1 MGTLIVQGVAGQGKF
16 TLSNKNDI
24 PLPLII
30 DIRPRSICPE
40 NPFNIENLTLKLI
53 DAEQTLEVI
62 APEKRKLT
70 QQAPEGENL
79 VGQNVD

>member
-30 DIRPRSICPE
+30 DIRPRSIYPE
-40 NPFNIENLTLKLI
+40 NPFNIENLTLKLV
-53 DAEQTLEVI
+53 DA
-62 APEKRKLT
+62 
-70 QQAPEGENL
+70 
-79 VGQNVD
+79 

>member
-40 NPFNIENLTLKLI
+40 NPFNIESLNLKLV
-53 DAEQTLEVI
+53 DSEQALEVI
-62 APEKRKLT
+62 APEKHKVT
-70 QQAPEGENL
+70 QQAS
-79 VGQNVD
+79 